1 MQFQCFSRVDRPSQH
16 GETFTSRYLDVPICC
31 ESCCQFSRA
40 WHLYWQS
47 YASTTNASPCRLASK
62 KKTAKSKKWRQWR
75 PSNLVF
81 PREGSAAHFT
91 RALRCNRVYGYQKGS
106 QADFKD
112 GAALYLAGESKFV
125 ARNFF
130 FPDPCPFSAS
140 FTNQHANSKWGHVK
154 RLV

>member
-1 MQFQCFSRVDRPSQH
+1 MCLYVVSLAANFHVLGTCIGRVIPQQP
-16 GETFTSRYLDVPICC
+16 TPVPVG
-31 ESCCQFSRA
+31 
-40 WHLYWQS
+40 WL
-47 YASTTNASPCRLASK
+47 PK